1 MLHSLAWKYQQ
12 GIHFADPYMSWTLM
26 IHKLL
31 CLFSLLILTTI
42 LQGKWFYYSVTQKG
56 NSALHDYA
64 ICPRSH
70 SSKCQSWN
78 LNPDLYDFKDPS
90 TSALLSPKPTENL
103 FFSPISYQ
111 TCIPVISTLMVRIRN
126 IFTLLIHFFHSFT
139 REQSVRYNLM
149 N

>member
-12 GIHFADPYMSWTLM
+12 GINFADPYMSWTLM

-64 ICPRSH
+64 TCPRSH

-90 TSALLSPKPTENL
+90 TSALLSPKPTENF
-103 FFSPISYQ
+103 FFSHKLSNMHSCDLYSNGTHKKYFYIA
-111 TCIPVISTLMVRIRN
+111 
-126 IFTLLIHFFHSFT
+126 HSFFPLIYQRT
-139 REQSVRYNLM
+139 ECQI
-149 N
+149 